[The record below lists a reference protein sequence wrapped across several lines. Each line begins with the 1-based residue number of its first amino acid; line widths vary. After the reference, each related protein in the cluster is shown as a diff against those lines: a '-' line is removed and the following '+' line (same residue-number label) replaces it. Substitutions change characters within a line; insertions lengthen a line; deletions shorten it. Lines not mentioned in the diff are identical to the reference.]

1 MTLSPTRHTGEIF
14 AHKGLILALAK
25 REVQGRYRGA
35 SFGLLW
41 SLISPFLMLLVY
53 TFAFENI
60 LKNRWPAHEAGTDSF
75 AIILFVGIVVHGFF
89 AESFSRAP
97 TLVTGNVNYVKKVVF
112 PLQILPFP
120 MLLSALFHLVM
131 NVAVLL
137 FLMLVVEGRIPP
149 TALLI
154 PVVLAPLALLMLGV
168 SWCMA
173 ALGVYFKDINQIT
186 GVVSTAVLF
195 TSSAIIPTDAVSDK
209 YRVIFELNPLTF
221 IIDQARQVALWGGW
235 PDWAGLGVYCGVA
248 AVLAVG
254 GYAWFMATRKG
265 FADVV

>member
-1 MTLSPTRHTGEIF
+1 MMPSPIRHVSTIF
-14 AHKGLILALAK
+14 AHKELIFELAK

-60 LKNRWPAHEAGTDSF
+60 LKNRWPVHEVGTDSF
-75 AIILFVGIVVHGFF
+75 AIILFVGIIVHSFF

-112 PLQILPFP
+112 PLQVLPFP
-120 MLLSALFHLVM
+120 MLLSALFHLGTNIV
-131 NVAVLL
+131 VLL
-137 FLMLVVEGRIPP
+137 FLMLIVEGGIPW

-154 PVVLAPLALLMLGV
+154 PIVLAPLVLLMLGL
-168 SWCMA
+168 SWCLA
-173 ALGVYFKDINQIT
+173 ALGVYFKDINQVT
-186 GVVSTAVLF
+186 GVIAIAVLF
-195 TSSAIIPTDAVSDK
+195 TSSAIIPTEAVSEK
-209 YRVIFELNPLTF
+209 YRIIFELNPLTL
-221 IIDQARQVALWGGW
+221 IVDQMRLVALWGGW
-235 PDWAGLGVYCGVA
+235 PDWASLGFYTVIAVA
-248 AVLAVG
+248 VAVG

>member
-1 MTLSPTRHTGEIF
+1 MTLSPVRHISEIF
-14 AHKGLILALAK
+14 AHKGLILELAK

-60 LKNRWPAHEAGTDSF
+60 LKNRWPQHAASTDSF
-75 AIILFVGIVVHGFF
+75 AIILFVGIVIHSFF

-112 PLQILPFP
+112 PLQILPVP
-120 MLLSALFHLVM
+120 MLLSALFHLAT

-137 FLMLVVEGRIPP
+137 LLMLVVEGRIPL

-154 PVVLAPLALLMLGV
+154 PIVLAPFVLLMLGV
-168 SWCMA
+168 SWCLA
-173 ALGVYFKDINQIT
+173 ALGVYFKDINQVT
-186 GVVSTAVLF
+186 GVVSTAFLF
-195 TSSAIIPTDAVSDK
+195 TSSAIIPTDTVSEK
-209 YRVIFELNPLTF
+209 YRIIFELNPLTL
-221 IIDQARQVALWGGW
+221 IIDQTRLVALWGGW
-235 PDWAGLGVYCGVA
+235 PDWAALGLYSGVA
-248 AVLAVG
+248 AMVAVG